1 MKFLAASL
9 SIGACL
15 LLTSSGVVLT
25 ANLHSTSPSS
35 VSGPGKGQTGSNHGN
50 SYTPVQWPSAGSVS
64 AGASGTAGTQYVFGD
79 GVRCWICHRL

>member
-15 LLTSSGVVLT
+15 LLASSGVVLT
-25 ANLHSTSPSS
+25 AN
-35 VSGPGKGQTGSNHGN
+35 GPGKGQTGSNRGN
-50 SYTPVQWPSAGSVS
+50 SYTLGLWPSADSVS
-64 AGASGTAGTQYVFGD
+64 AGASGTAGTQYAFGD